1 LRGHLGGGR
10 YGCGEGGRGELLRDR
25 YEVRG
30 LLTAYCGLGGE
41 VNGWLR
47 TGEECAVLTN
57 VPLEFV

>member
-1 LRGHLGGGR
+1 MWR
-10 YGCGEGGRGELLRDR
+10 GGRGELLRDR
-25 YEVRG
+25 YEARG